1 MVRRWRPVAWFKG
14 PRWGLAWLD
23 GGSGYAATQ
32 KGGRGPAGMQA
43 HQNEIST
50 VARLWCNS
58 APMMGRWRQWVH
70 ELHHNGGLLM
80 GLRMEEDWR

>member
-1 MVRRWRPVAWFKG
+1 
-14 PRWGLAWLD
+14 
-23 GGSGYAATQ
+23 
-32 KGGRGPAGMQA
+32 MQA